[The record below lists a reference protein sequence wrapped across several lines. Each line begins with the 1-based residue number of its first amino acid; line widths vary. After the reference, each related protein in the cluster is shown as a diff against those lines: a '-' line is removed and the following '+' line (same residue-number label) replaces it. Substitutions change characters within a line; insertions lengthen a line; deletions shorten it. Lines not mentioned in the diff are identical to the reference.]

1 MILTQGYGMKK
12 ERLQMLDILFVLT
25 IGVILGV
32 TYRYKHIVIIK
43 ELAVVAIF
51 ICILTAFYMIYLW
64 TAKNIA
70 RCCFITPMVKRQVE
84 KIKKG
89 IKVLFF
95 YTTVLVCGVLVA
107 NMLNVSI
114 NFTYFLN
121 ASLLFLV
128 CDMAYMFSGYEYIV
142 YFDEKGFFSKTAYV
156 MFDDISKICID
167 KEHKIANTKIYYVSL
182 YSGKK
187 LVGRDKMFS
196 EEYKYIQNILL
207 NRNGY

>member
-1 MILTQGYGMKK
+1 MILKQGYGIKK

-51 ICILTAFYMIYLW
+51 ICILTALYVIYLW

-70 RCCFITPMVKRQVE
+70 KCCFITPMVKRQVE

-89 IKVLFF
+89 IRVLFF
-95 YTTVLVCGVLVA
+95 YTTVLVCGVLIT
-107 NMLNVSI
+107 NMLNISI
-114 NFTYFLN
+114 NFTNYLN

-142 YFDEKGFFSKTAYV
+142 YFDEKGFFQKPH
-156 MFDDISKICID
+156 MLCMMI
-167 KEHKIANTKIYYVSL
+167 
-182 YSGKK
+182 
-187 LVGRDKMFS
+187 
-196 EEYKYIQNILL
+196 
-207 NRNGY
+207 